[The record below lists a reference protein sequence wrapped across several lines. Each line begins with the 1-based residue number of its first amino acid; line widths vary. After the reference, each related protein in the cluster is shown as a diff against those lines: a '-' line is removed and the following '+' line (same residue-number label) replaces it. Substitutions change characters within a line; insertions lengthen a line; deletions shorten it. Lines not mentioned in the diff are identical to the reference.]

1 MQFDVRI
8 PKKDDPTQILVVV
21 VEARDSLSALRS
33 GLDEIND
40 SIDMSAMVCD
50 FSDPD
55 CLRVTDPATD
65 RTIVIAEHD
74 PNAAPAEPEPAEV
87 ETAPV
92 ASQPTEDLVAIPDQP
107 ETRELEAPSSVPPT
121 ADVPAHGEIQAIPEV
136 EVSTN
141 ENLGRTELYIP
152 TFAVEEAMA
161 KAKAAAAQQA
171 ESEAMAATQAMS
183 MPSSPSGD
191 LEVGEATVFDPSGTA
206 PVFDPSG
213 TAPVDHTI
221 METQAVPDSRA
232 DLPSASP
239 EPIRIEESEASAK
252 PPGQNTLSIRA
263 LTGSEGQ
270 YKPGMTTETL
280 AGVFMRA
287 MEIYDY
293 EDRSEAMDFV
303 MELAKS
309 DVTALGGA
317 VLLTDINSP
326 EQVLWFESVM
336 GPNADVIRNLRVP
349 IGQGI
354 IGYCAQQGVSQNVA
368 DVSHEPRYAQ
378 DILSSAGLAISSLLC
393 VPVQHESRVYGAV
406 VLFNPPGMRPFT
418 QGEVSI
424 ISYLAHVAGEYLGQN
439 HS

>member
-8 PKKDDPTQILVVV
+8 PKKDDPTQIQVIV

-40 SIDMSAMVCD
+40 SIDMSAMICD

-74 PNAAPAEPEPAEV
+74 PNAAPAEPEPSNAEA
-87 ETAPV
+87 APSEPAFV
-92 ASQPTEDLVAIPDQP
+92 TSQPTEDLAAIPDQP
-107 ETRELEAPSSVPPT
+107 ETRELDASSGVPPT
-121 ADVPAHGEIQAIPEV
+121 ADVPAHGEMQAIPED
-136 EVSTN
+136 EVDVN

-152 TFAVEEAMA
+152 SFAVGEAMA
-161 KAKAAAAQQA
+161 QAKAAAAQQA

-183 MPSSPSGD
+183 VPSDPGRDSD
-191 LEVGEATVFDPSGTA
+191 VGEATVLDSSAMA
-206 PVFDPSG
+206 P
-213 TAPVDHTI
+213 ADHTF
-221 METQAVPDSRA
+221 METQAVPDSRVE
-232 DLPSASP
+232 LPSVSP

-280 AGVFMRA
+280 ANVFMRA
-287 MEIYDY
+287 MDIYDY
-293 EDRSEAMDFV
+293 EDRTEAMDFV

-326 EQVLWFESVM
+326 EQVLWFESVV

-354 IGYCAQQGVSQNVA
+354 IGYCAQQGVSQNVV
-368 DVSHEPRYAQ
+368 DVSHEPRYEQ
-378 DILSSAGLAISSLLC
+378 DILSSAGLTISSLLC
-393 VPVQHESRVYGAV
+393 VPVQHENRVYGAV
-406 VLFNPPGMRPFT
+406 ILFNPPGMRPFT